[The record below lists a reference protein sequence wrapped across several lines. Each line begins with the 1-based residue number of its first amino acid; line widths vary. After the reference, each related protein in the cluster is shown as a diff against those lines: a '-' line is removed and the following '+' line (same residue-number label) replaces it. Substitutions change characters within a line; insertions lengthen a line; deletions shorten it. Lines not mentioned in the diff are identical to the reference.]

1 MCRTCREVLS
11 SLSNEEKLTEIS
23 EEKLSPIVVANYD
36 EEDFVTQIKKMTV
49 VRRIVVRHPTEDT
62 PCSL

>member
-36 EEDFVTQIKKMTV
+36 EEDFVTQMKNMTV